1 MYIANKIDATPPT
14 GSPLKTFSVHEVI
27 QTNVM
32 APLINPGTDFT
43 SIPVVW
49 VPIEGAHQVS
59 CSTTVTRNKSGTPQW
74 VIPNSL

>member
-32 APLINPGTDFT
+32 TPLINPGTDCT

-49 VPIEGAHQVS
+49 VPIAGAH
-59 CSTTVTRNKSGTPQW
+59 
-74 VIPNSL
+74 